1 MARSCA
7 GAKPVATPPPPSLSG
22 MFLTGGQPRRAQ
34 TDRKNLMS
42 GSANITAD
50 NTFNSPDGLAFD
62 AEGRLWIQTDG
73 KYSNQGDYAG
83 QGNNQMLCADPV
95 TKEIRRFL
103 VGPKECEVTGIT
115 FTPDHTTMFINIQ
128 HPGEEGDSHW
138 PGWWHQHSSLGHGGD
153 HQG

>member
-1 MARSCA
+1 MLA
-7 GAKPVATPPPPSLSG
+7 GNPTVH
-22 MFLTGGQPRRAQ
+22 

-103 VGPKECEVTGIT
+103 VGPRGVRGDRHHLHAR
-115 FTPDHTTMFINIQ
+115 PHNHVYQ
-128 HPGEEGDSHW
+128 HPA
-138 PGWWHQHSSLGHGGD
+138 PR
-153 HQG
+153 